1 MKQTIETN
9 YPKYPAYKD
18 FGVECLP
25 AGQVGLG
32 EIPKGWEVR
41 KLKMSTR
48 INVNTLP
55 ENTRKYF
62 EIEYVDIGNVILKK
76 EYTRPKNSFLKMLLL
91 EPGELHMRAI
101 QSFLRSGLT

>member
-1 MKQTIETN
+1 MAECRSGRAGGNTE
-9 YPKYPAYKD
+9 
-18 FGVECLP
+18 GV
-25 AGQVGLG
+25 GGKK
-32 EIPKGWEVR
+32 IK
-41 KLKMSTR
+41 KKSTR

-76 EYTRPKNSFLKMLLL
+76 EYTRPKNSFLKMHHL
-91 EPGELHMRAI
+91 EPGDLHMRAI